1 LHNSCF
7 QLFLSTLAV
16 LIVFIIGLLNDS
28 AWEFARGYD
37 GATRRSLNPMKGITK
52 PCDIQIGN
60 SVLKK
65 TDRKENKLTPA
76 YEPNP
81 YTE

>member
-1 LHNSCF
+1 
-7 QLFLSTLAV
+7 
-16 LIVFIIGLLNDS
+16 
-28 AWEFARGYD
+28 
-37 GATRRSLNPMKGITK
+37 MKGITK

-65 TDRKENKLTPA
+65 TDRKENKLTPS

-81 YTE
+81 YAVTNKKDLESFLFGYHMVL

>member
-1 LHNSCF
+1 MMKLQN
-7 QLFLSTLAV
+7 TPWK
-16 LIVFIIGLLNDS
+16 DS
-28 AWEFARGYD
+28 
-37 GATRRSLNPMKGITK
+37 LMKGITK

-60 SVLKK
+60 SELKK

-81 YTE
+81 YT